1 MADVRMPAKPIGVA
15 TISSAP
21 INLVTAALLAVA
33 NARVN
38 SQLEGQLIN
47 PACHYGFIPEIP
59 LDNLFVVMV
68 IGESAR
74 YCHLSLMDC
83 GVETAPLF
91 DRESNVVGLKGA
103 SCNTSTKLS
112 LACMFVLEGGAID
125 QGVP

>member
-47 PACHYGFIPEIP
+47 PACHYGFIPEIS

-83 GVETAPLF
+83 GVETVPLF

-103 SCNTSTKLS
+103 SCNTSTRLS
-112 LACMFVLEGGAID
+112 LACMFVLEVG
-125 QGVP
+125 